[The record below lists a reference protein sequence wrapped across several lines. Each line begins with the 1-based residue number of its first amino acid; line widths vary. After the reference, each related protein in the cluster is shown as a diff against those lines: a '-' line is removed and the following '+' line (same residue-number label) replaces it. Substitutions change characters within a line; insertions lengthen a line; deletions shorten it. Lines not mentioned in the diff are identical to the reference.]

1 MKPSDAASLLPSLP
15 QDADILILR
24 LRSLGDMVLETPAIA
39 ALHAWRP
46 DLRISVLAEPWCAAV
61 VEGNPGVTEI
71 LISREF
77 WKTARELR
85 RRRFSIVFNQHGGP
99 RSVFLTAASGT
110 KVRVGW
116 KGFQYSFLYNSRVPD
131 VGEFYG
137 TNAVHTVKHRM
148 SQFYWCGLPLEPIP
162 RTQVFPQADAI
173 ESVTRALAEKGIAP
187 DEPYAVLQPGARLS
201 GMRWPAEKFAAM
213 ARWLLEAYG
222 IASVVNLGPRDEE
235 IAAVVRSEMHDCAA
249 ILETLDA
256 RQLIALLAGAR
267 IFVGN
272 DSGPAHIAAAA
283 ERACVVI
290 FGATSPVQWSPWQA
304 ESRVVSTGAI
314 FESRRGDQAVAVR
327 EPRPI
332 AAIGVE
338 EVRDACEEL
347 LMLEAVVKSG
357 NKKTQ

>member
-1 MKPSDAASLLPSLP
+1 
-15 QDADILILR
+15 
-24 LRSLGDMVLETPAIA
+24 MVLETPAIA

-46 DLRISVLAEPWCAAV
+46 DLRISVLTEPWCAAAL
-61 VEGNPGVTEI
+61 EGNPAVTEL

-77 WKTARELR
+77 FKTVRELR
-85 RRRFSIVFNQHGGP
+85 RRHFSIVFNQHGGP
-99 RSVFLTAASGT
+99 RSVFLAAASGA

-116 KGFQYSFLYNSRVPD
+116 KGFQYSFLYNVRVPD
-131 VGEFYG
+131 AREFYD
-137 TNAVHTVKHRM
+137 TNAVHTVKHRL
-148 SQFYWCGLPLEPIP
+148 SQFYWCGLPLQPIP
-162 RTQVFPQADAI
+162 RTQVFPQADAAD
-173 ESVTRALAEKGIAP
+173 SVSRILAEKRIAP
-187 DEPYAVLQPGARLS
+187 GEPYAVLQPGARLET
-201 GMRWPAEKFAAM
+201 MRWPSEKFAAI
-213 ARWLLEAYG
+213 ARWLLEAHG

-235 IAAVVRSEMHDCAA
+235 IAALVRSEMHDSAV

-290 FGATSPVQWSPWQA
+290 FGGTSPVQWSPWQA

-314 FESRRGDQAVAVR
+314 FESRRGDQSVAVR

-332 AAIGVE
+332 AAIGVD

-347 LMLEAVVKSG
+347 LMIEAAVKSS
-357 NKKTQ
+357 KKKE